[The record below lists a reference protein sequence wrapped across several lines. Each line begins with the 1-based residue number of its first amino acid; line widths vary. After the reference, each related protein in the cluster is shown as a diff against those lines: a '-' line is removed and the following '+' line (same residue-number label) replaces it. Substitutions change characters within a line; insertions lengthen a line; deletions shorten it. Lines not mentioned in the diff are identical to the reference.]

1 MLTITSMNADTQMRV
16 QCSKGGPQG
25 QNRKEPRLRP
35 LEEMKA
41 AAVLWT
47 RARLAKEEGLEAKG
61 KALVYGGGESEQ
73 ASQQRRM
80 CLLNS
85 RYKSHWKKKVHLLPK
100 EYNEESFS
108 PLGY

>member
-16 QCSKGGPQG
+16 QCSKGGPQC

-35 LEEMKA
+35 LEGMKT

-61 KALVYGGGESEQ
+61 KTLFMVVGNQ
-73 ASQQRRM
+73 NRH
-80 CLLNS
+80 LS
-85 RYKSHWKKKVHLLPK
+85 R
-100 EYNEESFS
+100 EECVC
-108 PLGY
+108 